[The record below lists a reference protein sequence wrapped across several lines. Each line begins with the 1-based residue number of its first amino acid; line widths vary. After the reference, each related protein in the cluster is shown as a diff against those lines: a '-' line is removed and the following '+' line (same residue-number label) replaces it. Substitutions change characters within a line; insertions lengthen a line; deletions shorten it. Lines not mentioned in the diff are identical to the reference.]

1 MTNNIKSW
9 FAFLC
14 TLLMCVFI
22 TGLSVT
28 YQRPK
33 PQYIL
38 GTYNG
43 FAAVFRYGEE
53 QPEQIL
59 DTRIASLPQNI
70 AEKLRE
76 GIKAAAESDLQRL
89 IEDYCS

>member
-1 MTNNIKSW
+1 MTKNIKSW
-9 FAFLC
+9 FVFLC
-14 TLLMCVFI
+14 TLLMSIFI

-28 YQRPK
+28 YHRQK
-33 PQYIL
+33 PMYIL

-59 DTRIASLPQNI
+59 DTRISALPQSI
-70 AEKLRE
+70 AEELRR
-76 GIKAAAESDLQRL
+76 GIKAATEENLQRL
-89 IEDYCS
+89 VEDYCS